1 MEGGLDRERVT
12 ELVGWISGI
21 SCYELRV
28 NDLQEAVSRMAELL
42 P

>member
-28 NDLQEAVSRMAELL
+28 NDLREAVSLMAELL
-42 P
+42 S

>member
-12 ELVGWISGI
+12 ELVGWISGVD
-21 SCYELRV
+21 CYELRV
-28 NDLQEAVSRMAELL
+28 NDLQEAVSRMEELL

>member
-1 MEGGLDRERVT
+1 
-12 ELVGWISGI
+12 VGWISGI

-28 NDLQEAVSRMAELL
+28 NDLQEAVSLMKEFM